1 MIDVYYNSI
10 FTNFFNCAA
19 LIPSDIRPEDT
30 FIHQLYLTHGLKEV
44 SPDELEYAFSE
55 FFGNEAIL
63 DKIGEIGDDFY
74 LENWSLDRIIS
85 YQEGMHWREYIEL
98 VEYITNRSTYWEVDF
113 SDIENLIERFVESIK
128 ECPAKEGTVSK
139 KTPFVP
145 AYTFRICIGSK
156 VLDIVCNRN
165 VRKLK
170 TYKGVLSAKTQNSLS
185 IQFLIGD
192 STSERNRVSESIF
205 LPVKIFDGKTN
216 YIGGNSYLEELSS
229 FLTEQCEFMWIY

>member
-55 FFGNEAIL
+55 LFGNEAIL
-63 DKIGEIGDDFY
+63 DKIGEIGD
-74 LENWSLDRIIS
+74 
-85 YQEGMHWREYIEL
+85 
-98 VEYITNRSTYWEVDF
+98 
-113 SDIENLIERFVESIK
+113 
-128 ECPAKEGTVSK
+128 
-139 KTPFVP
+139 
-145 AYTFRICIGSK
+145 
-156 VLDIVCNRN
+156 
-165 VRKLK
+165 
-170 TYKGVLSAKTQNSLS
+170 
-185 IQFLIGD
+185 
-192 STSERNRVSESIF
+192 STSERNRISESIF